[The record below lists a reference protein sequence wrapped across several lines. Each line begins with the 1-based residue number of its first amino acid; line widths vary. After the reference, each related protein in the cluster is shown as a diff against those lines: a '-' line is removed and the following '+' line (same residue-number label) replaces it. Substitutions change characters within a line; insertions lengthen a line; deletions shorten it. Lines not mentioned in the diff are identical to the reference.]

1 MSSRVSDKRQFPPV
15 GGPVKLPSATMPIPV
30 PESRIERDK
39 LEISRTAAKKADDR
53 VEAQIDYDRAVLEAR
68 GDMRRRAN
76 LEPLKNPQLID
87 ASSEE
92 REAEMAARTEERR
105 KANLAPSTSLAAKYQ
120 GVNNKDVLA
129 KINVRG

>member
-1 MSSRVSDKRQFPPV
+1 MSSRVADKRQFPPV
-15 GGPVKLPSATMPIPV
+15 GGPVKLPSASMPIPV
-30 PESRIERDK
+30 PESRVERDK
-39 LEISRTAAKKADDR
+39 LELSRLAAKKAEDKID
-53 VEAQIDYDRAVLEAR
+53 AQIDYDRAVLEAR

-76 LEPLKNPQLID
+76 LEPLQNPQLVD

-92 REAEMAARTEERR
+92 HEAAMAARTEERR
-105 KANLAPSTSLAAKYQ
+105 KANLAPTTSLAAKYQ

>member
-15 GGPVKLPSATMPIPV
+15 GGPVKLPAAMPIPV
-30 PESRIERDK
+30 PESRVERDK
-39 LEISRTAAKKADDR
+39 LELSRVAAKKAGDKFD
-53 VEAQIDYDRAVLEAR
+53 AQIDHDRALLEAR

-76 LEPLKNPQLID
+76 LEPLQRPEL
-87 ASSEE
+87 AAAGAEE
-92 REAEMAARTEERR
+92 RDAELSARTEERR

-120 GVNNKDVLA
+120 GVNNKDILT